1 MSSRCV
7 SWERRG
13 RTAEGV
19 AVGFS
24 IVGGP
29 TLNLATEPRWA
40 RQQHTFGQDPETVT
54 RLGEAFLTGV
64 RGDGVGPGSVACVVE
79 HFPGGGPQKDDEDA
93 HFSYG
98 REQLYSAGRFEDH
111 LAPFRPAG
119 VHGGRGGHALLR
131 HARGPGA

>member
-29 TLNLATEPRWA
+29 TLNLAT
-40 RQQHTFGQDPETVT
+40 
-54 RLGEAFLTGV
+54 
-64 RGDGVGPGSVACVVE
+64 GDGVGPGSVACVVK

-98 REQLYSAGRFEDH
+98 REQVYSAGRFEDH